1 MKYLKEMKTEMI
13 EFVNVTKKFGDFT
26 AVEEIS
32 FKVEPSSIYGLI
44 GYNGAGKTTLLKTA
58 AGIYKA
64 DGGKVIMD
72 GQDIY
77 DNDDV
82 RKDLFY
88 IPDDLYFPMNA
99 SINSMA
105 KFYADYHPNFSYKTL
120 QNLLEVYGLDGKKK
134 IRGFSKGMQRQA
146 EIILALAS
154 RPKFML
160 LDETFDGLDPQKKE
174 TTKKL
179 FMEYMAE
186 TEASLIISS
195 HNLSELSDLCDNV
208 GLINGKK
215 LTMDCSVYDISQ
227 NYSKFRL
234 IFDRPITENDFKD
247 IQYKSLDIDGRVALV
262 IFDKNTA
269 EQKQKLNA
277 LLPMAIDEY
286 KLTMEE
292 VFLNEMEEK
301 KYDITKIFEK

>member
-1 MKYLKEMKTEMI
+1 MI

-26 AVEEIS
+26 AVEEVS

-64 DGGKVIMD
+64 DGGKVMMD
-72 GQDIY
+72 GQDTF
-77 DNDDV
+77 DNDTV

-99 SINSMA
+99 TVQSMA
-105 KFYADYHPNFSYKTL
+105 KFYADYHPNFSFKTL
-120 QNLLEVYGLDGKKK
+120 DNLLEVYGLDGKKK

-154 RPKFML
+154 RPKYLL

-174 TTKKL
+174 ITKRL
-179 FMEYMAE
+179 FTEYMAE
-186 TEASLIISS
+186 SDASLVISS

-234 IFDRPITENDFKD
+234 IFDRPITEKDFKD
-247 IQYKSLDIDGRVALV
+247 IQYKSLDIDGRVAMI

-292 VFLNEMEEK
+292 VFLNEMEDK

>member
-1 MKYLKEMKTEMI
+1 
-13 EFVNVTKKFGDFT
+13 
-26 AVEEIS
+26 
-32 FKVEPSSIYGLI
+32 
-44 GYNGAGKTTLLKTA
+44 
-58 AGIYKA
+58 
-64 DGGKVIMD
+64 
-72 GQDIY
+72 
-77 DNDDV
+77 
-82 RKDLFY
+82 
-88 IPDDLYFPMNA
+88 MNA

-105 KFYADYHPNFSYKTL
+105 KFYAEYHPDFSYKTL
-120 QNLLEVYGLDGKKK
+120 NNLLDVYGLNGKKK

-154 RPKFML
+154 RPKFLL

-174 TTKKL
+174 VTKRI

-227 NYSKFRL
+227 NYSKIRL
-234 IFDRPITENDFKD
+234 IFDREVTEFDFRG
-247 IQYKSLDIDGRVALV
+247 IEYKSLDIDGRVAMI

-269 EQKQKLNA
+269 EQKEKLNS
-277 LLPMAIDEY
+277 LLPMAMDEY

>member
-1 MKYLKEMKTEMI
+1 MI
-13 EFVNVTKKFGDFT
+13 EFKNVTKKFGSVT
-26 AVEEIS
+26 AVEDIS

-58 AGIYKA
+58 AGIYRPE
-64 DGGKVIMD
+64 GGCVTMDNQNTFDNPVI
-72 GQDIY
+72 
-77 DNDDV
+77 
-82 RKDLFY
+82 RKGMFY
-88 IPDDLYFPMNA
+88 IPDDLYFPMNS
-99 SINSMA
+99 SIKSMA
-105 KFYADYHPNFSYKTL
+105 KFYADYYPNFSFKTL
-120 QNLLEVYGLDGKKK
+120 DNLIEVFGLDPKKK
-134 IRGFSKGMQRQA
+134 IRGFSKGMQRQT

-154 RPKFML
+154 RPRFML

-179 FMEYMAE
+179 FVEYVAE
-186 TEASLIISS
+186 SECSLIISS
-195 HNLSELSDLCDNV
+195 HNLPELSDLCDNV
-208 GLINGKK
+208 GLINGKH
-215 LTMDCSVYDISQ
+215 LTMDCSVYDISS

-234 IFDRPITENDFKD
+234 IFNRDITEEDFKD
-247 IQYKSLDIDGRVALV
+247 IQYKSLEIDGKIATV
-262 IFDKNTA
+262 IFDKNSR
-269 EQKQKLNA
+269 EQKEKLNA

>member
-1 MKYLKEMKTEMI
+1 MI
-13 EFVNVTKKFGDFT
+13 EFINVTKKFGDFT
-26 AVEEIS
+26 AVEDIS

-64 DGGKVIMD
+64 DGGNVLID
-72 GQDIY
+72 GQYSY

-82 RKDLFY
+82 RRDLFY

-99 SINSMA
+99 SIKSMA
-105 KFYADYHPNFSYKTL
+105 KFYADYHSNFSFKTL
-120 QNLLEVYGLDGKKK
+120 ENLLSVFGLDPKKK

-154 RPKFML
+154 HPKYML

-174 TTKKL
+174 TTRKL

-186 TEASLIISS
+186 SECSLIISS
-195 HNLSELSDLCDNV
+195 HNLSELADLCDHV

-227 NYSKFRL
+227 KYSKIRL
-234 IFDRPITENDFKD
+234 IFDRDVTEDDFKD
-247 IQYKSLDIDGRVALV
+247 IQYKSLDIDGRVAMV
-262 IFDKNTA
+262 IFKSNTE

>member
-1 MKYLKEMKTEMI
+1 MI
-13 EFVNVTKKFGDFT
+13 EFANVTKKFGDFT

-64 DGGKVIMD
+64 DCGKVCLD
-72 GQDIY
+72 GQDVF
-77 DNDDV
+77 DNDDL
-82 RKDLFY
+82 RKQLFY

-105 KFYADYHPNFSYKTL
+105 KFYAEYHPDFSYKTL
-120 QNLLEVYGLDGKKK
+120 NNLLEVYGLNGKKK

-154 RPKFML
+154 RPKYLL

-174 TTKKL
+174 VTKKI

-227 NYSKFRL
+227 NYSKIRL
-234 IFDRPITENDFKD
+234 IFDREVTEADFKG
-247 IQYKSLDIDGRVALV
+247 IQYKSLDIDGRVAMI

-277 LLPMAIDEY
+277 LLPMAMDEY
-286 KLTMEE
+286 RLTMEE

>member
-1 MKYLKEMKTEMI
+1 MI
-13 EFVNVTKKFGDFT
+13 EFINITKKFGDFT
-26 AVEEIS
+26 AVEDIS

-64 DGGKVIMD
+64 DSGNVLID
-72 GQDIY
+72 GQYSY

-82 RKDLFY
+82 RRDLFY

-99 SINSMA
+99 SIKSMA
-105 KFYADYHPNFSYKTL
+105 KFYADYHPNFSFKTL
-120 QNLLEVYGLDGKKK
+120 ENLLSVFGLDPKKK

-154 RPKFML
+154 HPKYML

-174 TTKKL
+174 TTRKL

-186 TEASLIISS
+186 SECSLIISS
-195 HNLSELSDLCDNV
+195 HNLSELADLCDHV

-227 NYSKFRL
+227 KYSKIRL
-234 IFDRPITENDFKD
+234 IFDRDVTEDDFKD
-247 IQYKSLDIDGRVALV
+247 IQYKSLDIDGRVAMV
-262 IFDKNTA
+262 IFESNTE

>member
-1 MKYLKEMKTEMI
+1 MI
-13 EFVNVTKKFGDFT
+13 EFINVTKKFGDFT
-26 AVEEIS
+26 AVEDIS

-64 DGGKVIMD
+64 DGGNVLID
-72 GQDIY
+72 GQYSY

-82 RKDLFY
+82 RRDLFY

-99 SINSMA
+99 SIKSMA
-105 KFYADYHPNFSYKTL
+105 KFYADYHPNFSFKTL
-120 QNLLEVYGLDGKKK
+120 ENLLSVFGLDPKKK

-154 RPKFML
+154 HPKYML

-174 TTKKL
+174 TTRKL

-186 TEASLIISS
+186 SECSLIISS
-195 HNLSELSDLCDNV
+195 HNLSELADLCDHV

-227 NYSKFRL
+227 KYSKIRL
-234 IFDRPITENDFKD
+234 IFDRDVTEDDFKD
-247 IQYKSLDIDGRVALV
+247 IQYKSLDIDGRVAMV
-262 IFDKNTA
+262 IFESNA
-269 EQKQKLNA
+269 EEQKQKLNA